1 MSKQKKTAPQGR
13 QEMTGVERLGLRV
26 SSMINHPVAQS
37 QRWVTIHRLD
47 TDGDME
53 WEEVM
58 GLLAETPEL
67 DLTFNDDE
75 SVTVRWEPQSAE
87 DRDDLVVERDWEEE
101 RVGRRRL
108 SDENKKARARRASW
122 PSDSLLREFDLS
134 GQRLFGCGVFRLS
147 LEVGSTIGAHG
158 GKVGGPLGVQILR
171 QIRLFCA
178 NLCGFQPSNCGVTL

>member
-26 SSMINHPVAQS
+26 SSMINHPIAQS

-75 SVTVRWEPQSAE
+75 SVTVRWEPQSAA
-87 DRDDLVVERDWEEE
+87 DRDDFVIEEDSEVEAVEE
-101 RVGRRRL
+101 
-108 SDENKKARARRASW
+108 A
-122 PSDSLLREFDLS
+122 PF
-134 GQRLFGCGVFRLS
+134 
-147 LEVGSTIGAHG
+147 
-158 GKVGGPLGVQILR
+158 
-171 QIRLFCA
+171 
-178 NLCGFQPSNCGVTL
+178 